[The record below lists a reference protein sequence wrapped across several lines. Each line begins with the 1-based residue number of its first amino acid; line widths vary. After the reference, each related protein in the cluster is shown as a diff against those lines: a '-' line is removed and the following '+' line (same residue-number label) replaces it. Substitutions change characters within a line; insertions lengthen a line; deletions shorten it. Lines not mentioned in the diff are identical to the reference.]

1 MVTALNRLKECP
13 ITEKVAETWTLS
25 EVSLNIPSVFF
36 LDLFDTLTD
45 REG

>member
-1 MVTALNRLKECP
+1 MVTALTTLKECP
-13 ITEKVAETWTLS
+13 ITAKVAETWTLS
-25 EVSLNIPSVFF
+25 EVSLNIPSVL